1 MKVYAIVFIVIASVA
16 FTACNLLC
24 CLCTGRGG
32 RFKKP
37 KLGTDDVETGTK
49 KATTRD
55 GNMVVLAGAGGAAT
69 AVTSNDKRARDHK
82 KNTNS
87 GGCGAAV
94 GGGCGGGCGGC
105 GGREDKNLKFGYGVG
120 GSRLGKMQ
128 KNNESPAGND
138 ANQRGGVSDFG
149 GDGSIDDTGDGSI
162 SMATDH
168 TSITCN
174 TSGGGFQGDSG
185 GGFGAGAGHG
195 GGGDGHG
202 CGGGGGGGGG
212 GGF

>member
-1 MKVYAIVFIVIASVA
+1 MEWDDWAAQLVSREIFGAKTKDRIPSAADSKNKGGFPKRKRTPMARGSYPHSKEENMKVYAIVFIVIASVA

-37 KLGTDDVETGTK
+37 KLGPDDVETGTK

-55 GNMVVLAGAGGAAT
+55 GNMVVLAGSGGAAT

-105 GGREDKNLKFGYGVG
+105 GG
-120 GSRLGKMQ
+120 
-128 KNNESPAGND
+128 
-138 ANQRGGVSDFG
+138 
-149 GDGSIDDTGDGSI
+149 
-162 SMATDH
+162 
-168 TSITCN
+168 
-174 TSGGGFQGDSG
+174 
-185 GGFGAGAGHG
+185 
-195 GGGDGHG
+195 
-202 CGGGGGGGGG
+202 
-212 GGF
+212 